1 MAKSIVKNLLQ
12 RIKSKG
18 GRSNGMIM
26 APRRGNY
33 AKKIYRFVD
42 FKREIYPGVQAIVVR
57 NNIIDPNRNSLLSL
71 LAYPSGCL
79 TYIVST
85 DSIRLGQKVVNFSLK
100 EKFGDSKLLNKIAS
114 GSLIFNL
121 TVANK
126 LPGQYVRA
134 AGNSA
139 ILVKNNHGLSLIK
152 FKSGE
157 YRYFYGNT
165 LAVLGKVNNSEY
177 FLKEFRL
184 AGKSRRL
191 GIRPRNRPLARN
203 PVDHPM
209 GGRTKGG
216 TPKLTPK
223 GKISLNT
230 ETKKNKNKLV
240 IIKAREKKKI

>member
-1 MAKSIVKNLLQ
+1 MVKSIVKNLLQ

-26 APRRGNY
+26 SPRRGDY
-33 AKKIYRFVD
+33 SRKLYRFVD
-42 FKREIYPGVQAIVVR
+42 FKREIFPGLEAIIVR
-57 NNIIDPNRNSLLSL
+57 NNVVDPNRNSFLSL
-71 LAYPSGCL
+71 IVYKSGCL
-79 TYIVST
+79 SYILKT
-85 DSIRLGQKVVNFSLK
+85 EDTRTGQKIVNNSRK
-100 EKFGDSKLLNKIAS
+100 EKPGNSIVLNLIAS
-114 GSLIFNL
+114 GSLVYNL
-121 TVANK
+121 AVAKK
-126 LPGQYVRA
+126 LPAQYVRA

-139 ILVKNNHGLSLIK
+139 ILVKNNQGLSLIK

-157 YRYFYGNT
+157 YRYFYSNT
-165 LAVLGKVNNSEY
+165 LAVLGKVSNSEY
-177 FLKEFRL
+177 FLKDFRL

-230 ETKKNKNKLV
+230 ETKRTKNKLV